1 MLSMGALSVCLVFCW
16 LEGLMG
22 RMSPFPSRHGI
33 IQEPTIAFGSSVG
46 GATGWQSTRT
56 KSLCLD
62 DALSKTWRQGTRDA
76 RHMERSHGNVFL
88 GHLLAFRPVS
98 RKRAIVYKFFH
109 TPKRPRPKLW
119 SIFLAAFLLFPQ
131 NLSADL
137 AGGDR
142 VTSLSTIMFGRDN
155 LIMHYL
161 QAEQFFPR
169 VWRLSFSC
177 SAQGTS
183 PIFGVSGGLGGGCIP
198 PHRARLPK
206 GGC

>member
-1 MLSMGALSVCLVFCW
+1 MILTSINSRSARMLSMGALSVCLVFCW

-119 SIFLAAFLLFPQ
+119 SIFLAATPLSQWFSFRCDTLIGRIKTIIYPRCVCTFPAK
-131 NLSADL
+131 SICRF
-137 AGGDR
+137 GG
-142 VTSLSTIMFGRDN
+142 
-155 LIMHYL
+155 
-161 QAEQFFPR
+161 
-169 VWRLSFSC
+169 W
-177 SAQGTS
+177 
-183 PIFGVSGGLGGGCIP
+183 
-198 PHRARLPK
+198 
-206 GGC
+206 